1 MMLFWITCAIL
12 TFAAAIAV
20 IYPYLRTDQQTEPS
34 HASDLAIYKDQL
46 REIDEDEKRSLI
58 SDVDAVSARTEVS
71 RRILK
76 LAPAQGPLTGRTSS
90 RYVVIAA
97 ALAMP
102 VLTWGLYSYTGSP
115 LVPDQPILARLAVPA
130 NKASVEILVA
140 QAEKHLAEHPEDG
153 RGWAVIA
160 PIYLK
165 FGRYDKA
172 LEAYQ
177 KLKTLVGPKAQFEV
191 GIGEALAGLN
201 QGKIG
206 EDAAAAFERAAK
218 LDDNDP
224 QPKIF
229 LATGLAQQG
238 KYQEAKSAF
247 EAILANAP
255 ADAPWRPIVTSSLN
269 ELAKVMAA
277 PANRDLK
284 GPTQE
289 DVNNAAGM
297 SGTDRMAMI
306 EGMVAKLDADLSTD
320 PNNSEGW
327 KRLIKSYTVLG
338 KPDKAADS
346 LAKAQVAMKDNAV
359 ALSELQQMA
368 TELGLTKQ

>member
-1 MMLFWITCAIL
+1 MLFWITCAVL

-20 IYPYLRTDQQTEPS
+20 LYPFLRKNEQIEPS
-34 HASDLAIYKDQL
+34 NASDLAIYKDQL
-46 REIDEDEKRSLI
+46 REIDEDEKRGLI
-58 SDVDAVSARTEVS
+58 STTDAASARTEVS

-76 LAPAQGPLTGRTSS
+76 LVPETLPNSDRTSS

-115 LVPDQPILARLAVPA
+115 MVPDQPILARLAVPA

-140 QAEKHLAEHPEDG
+140 QAERHLAEHPEDG
-153 RGWAVIA
+153 RGWAVVA

-165 FGRYDKA
+165 YGRYDKA

-177 KLKTLVGPKAQFEV
+177 KLMTLLGPKAQFEV
-191 GIGEALAGLN
+191 GIGEALAGLS

-206 EDAAAAFERAAK
+206 EDANAAFERAAK
-218 LDDNDP
+218 LEPNDP

-229 LATGLAQQG
+229 LATSLAQQG
-238 KYQEAKSAF
+238 KYREAKSAF
-247 EAILANAP
+247 EAILASAA
-255 ADAPWRPIVTSSLN
+255 ADAPWRPIVTGSLA

-277 PANRDLK
+277 PANGGLK

-297 SGTDRMAMI
+297 SGSDRMAMI
-306 EGMVAKLDADLSTD
+306 EGMVAKLDADLATNPD
-320 PNNSEGW
+320 NSEGW

-338 KPDKAADS
+338 KPDKAVEA
-346 LAKAQVAMKDNAV
+346 LAKAQVALKDNAA
-359 ALSELQQMA
+359 ALSELIQMA
-368 TELGLTKQ
+368 TELGLTKP

>member
-1 MMLFWITCAIL
+1 MSFWIICALL

-20 IYPYLRTDQQTEPS
+20 LYPFLRKDQQTGPS

-46 REIDEDEKRSLI
+46 REIDEDEKRGLI
-58 SDVDAVSARTEVS
+58 STVDAASARTEVS

-76 LAPAQGPLTGRTSS
+76 LAPSLTPNASRASS
-90 RYVVIAA
+90 HYIIIAA
-97 ALAMP
+97 ALVMP
-102 VLTWGLYSYTGSP
+102 VLTWSLYSYTGSP
-115 LVPDQPILARLAVPA
+115 LVADQPILARLAVPA
-130 NKASVEILVA
+130 NNASVEILVA

-165 FGRYDKA
+165 FGRYDRA
-172 LEAYQ
+172 LEAYE
-177 KLKTLVGPKAQFEV
+177 KLTTLLGPKAQFEV

-206 EDAAAAFERAAK
+206 TDANAAFERAVK
-218 LDDNDP
+218 LDQNDP

-238 KYQEAKSAF
+238 KYPEAKSAF
-247 EAILANAP
+247 EAILANSP
-255 ADAPWRPIVTSSLN
+255 ADAPWRPIVTGSLS
-269 ELAKVMAA
+269 ELAKVMAR
-277 PANRDLK
+277 PVNGGLK

-297 SGTDRMAMI
+297 SGPDRMAMI
-306 EGMVAKLDADLSTD
+306 EGMVAKLDADLAINPD
-320 PNNSEGW
+320 NSEGW

-338 KPDKAADS
+338 KPDKAAES
-346 LAKAQVAMKDNAV
+346 LAKAQVAMKDNAA

-368 TELGLTKQ
+368 TELGLTKP

>member
-1 MMLFWITCAIL
+1 MVFWFACALL
-12 TFAAAIAV
+12 TFAAALAV
-20 IYPYLRTDQQTEPS
+20 VFPFLRTGAEVQNDQS
-34 HASDLAIYKDQL
+34 SDLAIYKDQL
-46 REIDEDEKRSLI
+46 REIDDDEKRNLI
-58 SDVDAVSARTEVS
+58 SSNDATSARTEVS

-76 LAPAQGPLTGRTSS
+76 LGPSKLPVVSRKSS

-97 ALAMP
+97 ALLLP

-115 LVPDQPILARLAVPA
+115 LVPDQPIVARLAVPA

-140 QAEKHLAEHPEDG
+140 QAEKHLAGQPDDG

-172 LEAYQ
+172 LEAFQ
-177 KLKTLVGPKAQFEV
+177 KLNVLLGPKSQFEM

-206 EDAAAAFERAAK
+206 PDSSAAFERAIK
-218 LDDNDP
+218 LDPNDP

-229 LATGLAQQG
+229 LATGLAQDG
-238 KYQEAKSAF
+238 KFSEAKTAF

-255 ADAPWRPIVTSSLN
+255 VDAPWRPIVNGSLDQ
-269 ELAKVMAA
+269 LAKVM
-277 PANRDLK
+277 NGSLK
-284 GPTQE
+284 GPTQD
-289 DVNNAAGM
+289 DVSNAADM
-297 SGTDRMAMI
+297 SSEDRNTMI
-306 EGMVAKLDADLSTD
+306 EGMVAKLDADLAINPD
-320 PNNSEGW
+320 NSEGW

-338 KPDKAADS
+338 KPDKATDA
-346 LAKAQVAMKDNAV
+346 LAKAQVAMKDNSA
-359 ALSELQQMA
+359 ALGELQQMA
-368 TELGLTKQ
+368 TGLGLAK